1 MGLATRQLLPSLL
14 LISTTTFL
22 ALGADDVT
30 AAENRADALFNKGV
44 ESFQRGD
51 LKEAVRYL
59 EQARAAGKDSVG
71 LLYNLGVAH
80 FRAGNLDTA
89 ADYFRALLDY
99 PDERALAHYNLGL
112 IALEQEDADAAPGHF
127 RAADQAGADDR
138 IRGLAREQLA
148 RLDAPA
154 TAPSPFLGPGTLLA
168 GLSAGYEDN
177 LNLANDQTL
186 EESAAFQGGFF
197 WASQEVARSGNLNL
211 RVTGLA
217 SFRQYNGASEADQ
230 QLAQP
235 GLALDYNGEGWQ
247 GTGMADSEWQWLDGD
262 RVERRD
268 RLRAEVSRRL
278 DSGRIDAGGEIVN
291 VAAGRRFPE
300 LDGRDLGLDLGIL
313 WFWAD
318 AWVADLEYRFTDEDR
333 DDLAFQ
339 DYFFSTS
346 PRRHGVR
353 AQLRFYPEGAWDFRA
368 SAFYRHSRYP
378 DPEIRDGVEQQRR
391 EEDLWRLSSQAR
403 YTLDDGWRL
412 TLDGE
417 WETNSA
423 SLERRD
429 YDRFEIRAG
438 VEKQF
443 SWK

>member
-1 MGLATRQLLPSLL
+1 MGLDTRRLLPSLL
-14 LISTTTFL
+14 LVSTAALL
-22 ALGADDVT
+22 ALGGNDVKAT
-30 AAENRADALFNKGV
+30 ENEADALFNKGV

-80 FRAGNLDTA
+80 FRVGNLDSA

-99 PDERALAHYNLGL
+99 PDEQALAHYNLGL
-112 IALEQEDADAAPGHF
+112 IALEQDDADTAAGHF
-127 RAADQAGADDR
+127 RSADQVQADDR

-154 TAPSPFLGPGTLLA
+154 TAPSPLLGGGTLLA
-168 GLSAGYEDN
+168 GLGAGYEDN

-186 EESAAFQGGFF
+186 QESAAFQDGFF
-197 WASQEVARSGNLNL
+197 WASQDLARSGNLNL
-211 RVTGLA
+211 RLTGLA

-230 QLAQP
+230 QLVRP
-235 GLALDYNGEGWQ
+235 GLALDYSWEDWQ

-268 RLRAEVSRRL
+268 RLRAEVSRRF
-278 DSGRIDAGGEIVN
+278 DAGWIDAGGEIVN

-300 LDGRDLGLDLGIL
+300 LEGRDIGLDLGVL
-313 WFWAD
+313 WFWSD
-318 AWVADLEYRFTDEDR
+318 AWVVDLEYRFTDEDR
-333 DDLAFQ
+333 DDLSGQ
-339 DYFFSTS
+339 DYFSSTS

-353 AQLRFYPEGAWDFRA
+353 AQASFYPEGPWDLRA
-368 SAFYRHSRYP
+368 SVFYEHSRYP
-378 DPEIRDGVEQQRR
+378 DPEIREGVEQQRR
-391 EEDLWRLSSQAR
+391 QEDLWRLSSQVR
-403 YTLDDGWRL
+403 YRLDGGWRL

-423 SLERRD
+423 HLERRD
-429 YDRFEIRAG
+429 YDRFEVRAG
-438 VEKQF
+438 VEKRL
-443 SWK
+443 SWE